1 MIPQL
6 EIWRRWLTSITT
18 FLLKTRCSYIATTF
32 WITIMIA
39 SLISWKERTELS
51 VFLIKQRVLLPL
63 FDINMSP
70 FPASPHWI
78 TPSGISRKVSLVKFA
93 KITIVNL
100 WTLTISYSTIT
111 KASWKTIWPC
121 KTYPMMFLKP
131 FLIWFW
137 LRKHQIRIL
146 YEFPKWNDTIVQLQN
161 RDEPMNANE
170 NFYILQ
176 NHLVVH
182 RPFSLVVHFLAIF
195 WLSFWNLLS
204 FLLFSFY
211 SS

>member
-1 MIPQL
+1 MLFNDCSFIFFSYL
-6 EIWRRWLTSITT
+6 NRSITT

-32 WITIMIA
+32 WITIKIA

-78 TPSGISRKVSLVKFA
+78 IPSGISKKISLVYSYLWFESSFRKFA

-137 LRKHQIRIL
+137 L
-146 YEFPKWNDTIVQLQN
+146 
-161 RDEPMNANE
+161 
-170 NFYILQ
+170 YI
-176 NHLVVH
+176 
-182 RPFSLVVHFLAIF
+182 FS
-195 WLSFWNLLS
+195 S
-204 FLLFSFY
+204 LFHS
-211 SS
+211 